1 MLVGSD
7 KGMTLRLFAMDFDSM
22 AQARVLR
29 TPGSTDPIDVLV
41 WREYVAYI
49 RLASL
54 LSRQILL
61 TDSQVLDGAF
71 FLEAGPARCAGM
83 LGELQDVRWPRLPI
97 TVLARR
103 PTLEASLAEMFSFA
117 TRPASERRPPLLSA
131 LAATDPLDLRT
142 ELCRLPAIAHEELA
156 PGEDVV
162 AAVIAL
168 LERAKIHR
176 HDLERLTHGW
186 RAWIA
191 ADHGR
196 LMAVQQWPAHER
208 SFAEDFKPG
217 WEALGAEIE
226 STHGRAFLDRLLHQ
240 SPDEHRAFA
249 ERTRFLLE
257 LVDALPGTHVGTLD
271 DDARR
276 FLDRYNAM
284 YYRTLAARH
293 RAQWIEFTPQ
303 RNDERRSFW
312 LRLRRRRNDGAT
324 ALRLR
329 LSSELLRSIGS
340 MPTSVYERIVF
351 RSRQAREQ
359 FIASPSLVT
368 RARLNFVLVS
378 ETEPATTGTARTVGL
393 IVVIVLL
400 GVIANFAEDYFDK
413 GTVQKFLIVGL
424 AVVLSAFELIVRL
437 YEFSAMRLAAVVS
450 IE

>member
-1 MLVGSD
+1 
-7 KGMTLRLFAMDFDSM
+7 MDFDSM
-22 AQARVLR
+22 AQARAFEQ
-29 TPGSTDPIDVLV
+29 TGAADPIKVPV
-41 WREYVAYI
+41 WREYVGYF

-71 FLEAGPARCAGM
+71 FLEAGPAGCAGM

-103 PTLEASLAEMFSFA
+103 PTLRASLAEMFSFA
-117 TRPASERRPPLLSA
+117 TQPANERRPPLLSA

-142 ELCRLPAIAHEELA
+142 ELGRLPAIAPDELA

-162 AAVIAL
+162 AGVIAL
-168 LERAKIHR
+168 LKRANTHPQ
-176 HDLERLTHGW
+176 DLARLAQGW

-191 ADHGR
+191 AEAGH
-196 LMAVQQWPAHER
+196 LMTVQQWPAHER
-208 SFAEDFKPG
+208 SFAEEFEPG
-217 WEALGAEIE
+217 WELIRTEIQ
-226 STHGRAFLDRLLHQ
+226 SAHARAFLDRLIRQ
-240 SPDEHRAFA
+240 SPEERREFA
-249 ERTRFLLE
+249 ERARFLQQ
-257 LVDALPGTHVGTLD
+257 LVDALPGTHVRALEG
-271 DDARR
+271 DARR

-293 RAQWIEFTPQ
+293 RAQWIEFAPQ

-312 LRLRRRRNDGAT
+312 LRLRRRNDGAT

-351 RSRQAREQ
+351 RSREAREQ

-413 GTVQKFLIVGL
+413 GTVQKFLIVSV
-424 AVVLSAFELIVRL
+424 AVVLSAFELVLRL